1 MKKYFEVIVFSLY
14 PQKIGDYL
22 IDTLEKKEKYFDYR
36 FFIQHSIVIENE
48 FVKDLQRIGRQI
60 DKMIIVDNLP
70 QNYKLQKKNGINI
83 KSYWEEDYNDVAL
96 GELSL
101 ILINIIQNG
110 EDVRNGIEKYRNEI
124 IGKVTSKIDL

>member
-1 MKKYFEVIVFSLY
+1 MNE
-14 PQKIGDYL
+14 
-22 IDTLEKKEKYFDYR
+22 EEKYFDYR
-36 FFIQHSIVIENE
+36 FFIQHSIVVENE

-96 GELSL
+96 GELAQ